1 MRFDIYRKIPKDLTQ
16 PTTTGAVISIC
27 CCLFMFL
34 LFFSELLSF
43 ISVEVVSEL
52 FVDNPSSVTD
62 KIPVA
67 FSSLWEL
74 VVPFTR
80 DFESI
85 KSALFC
91 IENYDKTCI
100 ETALDSVRSIVMEEW
115 GAGVPCQ
122 VVLFTDGSTGIGPT
136 SLKYGLANLSE
147 AGNFP
152 LPYPFQCKIH
162 IVCLGTNQELVESI
176 PLYEKLL
183 EINGCG
189 GSIQVPESLTI
200 KSVQQTITKFTNAHY
215 QAFHGT
221 LKCGNLNSL
230 ITLFPS
236 PVNYEKAH
244 DFSTVKRKIASEI
257 NVCGFMDMSDIG
269 SPCAFTRHLVLP
281 IAPNSDD
288 ESTNQKDTNKVDA
301 SDNGSDEETSTS
313 SSDDGKVP
321 NFCVLLHGSLKVETM
336 VAICEVGT
344 GDLDGRPL
352 LSSGPIWADDDDDE
366 FVAAILD
373 FDDEKTLGFDED
385 YPSDELETDS
395 DDNVDNDNDSESDSD
410 NPVDRLPVRPVIG
423 HNLDSGWN
431 KKEDWYG
438 MLYSWADTRKKS
450 NLMLTVFEPGDSIP
464 WIGSFKEL
472 TPISCFET
480 SPYSEASPFPVKKG
494 TEKKSYVQ
502 NCVVWIKQSGLQA
515 DIQKVL
521 RHARKLPEK
530 NQHFYRVSEILSRQ
544 KALDIQSSFSQAFL
558 FCMASAVPTELNK
571 VRRAALSFGF
581 YQLLERMASIL
592 ERECTQLPGTA
603 HPEAAIQLS
612 YAANALI
619 SPSCL
624 DIKHTIFP
632 MRTSFG
638 NDT

>member
-1 MRFDIYRKIPKDLTQ
+1 M
-16 PTTTGAVISIC
+16 PTVILLDVSLSMARPAPQVQGEEK
-27 CCLFMFL
+27 CLRRALASSAINTFL
-34 LFFSELLSF
+34 EIIGTNAKLEFCSL
-43 ISVEVVSEL
+43 
-52 FVDNPSSVTD
+52 
-62 KIPVA
+62 VA

-336 VAICEVGT
+336 VAICEVG
-344 GDLDGRPL
+344 
-352 LSSGPIWADDDDDE
+352 
-366 FVAAILD
+366 
-373 FDDEKTLGFDED
+373 
-385 YPSDELETDS
+385 
-395 DDNVDNDNDSESDSD
+395 
-410 NPVDRLPVRPVIG
+410 
-423 HNLDSGWN
+423 
-431 KKEDWYG
+431 EDWYG

-450 NLMLTVFEPGDSIP
+450 NLMLTVFEPGVYFCDSIP

-530 NQHFYRVSEILSRQ
+530 NQHFYR
-544 KALDIQSSFSQAFL
+544 
-558 FCMASAVPTELNK
+558 ELNK